1 MCSQLQATQQETP
14 SALLPDCRISSHLP
28 PRPPPWPNL
37 HHDCPGWFL
46 SSLPVLLSPILSY
59 LWARTSH
66 PRLGPLTPEDP
77 SRARRPC
84 RRHSA
89 PTPGPRPRL
98 RSPCGPSYAP
108 PQGRDRDPE
117 PGRPLLPPRGPDC
130 GEPSGRG
137 EEGRGGRP
145 RARGSQHPPAP
156 ASPARPRP
164 PTSGKNGAGRGG
176 RPDGGEGASQ
186 PPLRREQALFS
197 RFPFT
202 SVGTENSGRTNPRNS
217 PGNGRELRHHKGAAG
232 SPAPTRRALS
242 KTALGYAARA
252 SG

>member
-1 MCSQLQATQQETP
+1 MTARVVPQQPPRPALPYPKLSLGAHLPPPPWTPDPGRSQPRTPPLQAT
-14 SALLPDCRISSHLP
+14 LR
-28 PRPPPWPNL
+28 PRPP
-37 HHDCPGWFL
+37 
-46 SSLPVLLSPILSY
+46 
-59 LWARTSH
+59 
-66 PRLGPLTPEDP
+66 GPP
-77 SRARRPC
+77 A
-84 RRHSA
+84 
-89 PTPGPRPRL
+89 PRPRL

-137 EEGRGGRP
+137 EEARGGRP

-217 PGNGRELRHHKGAAG
+217 PGNDRELRHHKGAAG

>member
-1 MCSQLQATQQETP
+1 MSPPSDISAATCPNRTHDLPETCPLGSLPHLRSLRCSGKEALTWSLTPHLCSQLQATQQETP

-66 PRLGPLTPEDP
+66 PRPGPLTPEDP

-137 EEGRGGRP
+137 EEARGGRP

-186 PPLRREQALFS
+186 PPQR
-197 RFPFT
+197 
-202 SVGTENSGRTNPRNS
+202 
-217 PGNGRELRHHKGAAG
+217 
-232 SPAPTRRALS
+232 
-242 KTALGYAARA
+242 
-252 SG
+252 